1 VWYAIHLDHINH
13 TFYQPFRVKHSIDPK
28 VDCVFKAILGDE
40 DHTNLLIHFLNA
52 ILADELKSPV
62 IWVEILNP
70 YNEKETRQDKL
81 SVVDVKARDKEGNLF
96 QVEIQM
102 SVYPSLPDRMGYVWA
117 TLVNKQLKKGKDY
130 ADLKPTYSI
139 WIVNGNLDKDEP
151 YLNSYRLCNAQ
162 GKELGNLGS
171 VWVCELPKFHPKQI
185 KTEKDRWMKLFK
197 EGEKLDD
204 IELPDWMNTPEMRQT
219 MDIIKQFSEQ
229 EQRYE
234 HYRARRDY
242 LLEQSTIQSNLQTL
256 QHNLEAETRS
266 KLQALKDVKKE
277 RKKKE
282 AERKAKEIALQEKEA
297 ALKKEQAAL
306 QGKEEALQRE
316 ADALAELAKLRAE
329 LDQARKK

>member
-1 VWYAIHLDHINH
+1 M
-13 TFYQPFRVKHSIDPK
+13 KHQIDPK

-40 DHTNLLIHFLNA
+40 DHTHLLIHFLNA
-52 ILADELKSPV
+52 ILLDELKSPV
-62 IWVEILNP
+62 VWVEILNP

-81 SVVDVKARDKEGNLF
+81 SIVDVKARDKEGNMF

-117 TLVNKQLKKGKDY
+117 TLVSKQLKKGKNY

-162 GKELGNLGS
+162 GKVLGNLGS
-171 VWVCELPKFHPKQI
+171 VWVCELPKFHPKQV

-204 IELPDWMNTPEMRQT
+204 IDLPDWMNTPEMRQT

-242 LLEQSTIQSNLQTL
+242 LLEQSTIQTNLQTL
-256 QHNLEAETRS
+256 QRNLAMETRR
-266 KLQALKDVKKE
+266 KLQALKDVEQE
-277 RKKKE
+277 RK
-282 AERKAKEIALQEKEA
+282 QKEA
-297 ALKKEQAAL
+297 ALKNEQAAL
-306 QGKEEALQRE
+306 REKEAERQAREEALQRE
-316 ADALAELAKLRAE
+316 AAALAELARLKAQMEQAAE
-329 LDQARKK
+329 K

>member
-1 VWYAIHLDHINH
+1 M
-13 TFYQPFRVKHSIDPK
+13 KHQIDPK

-40 DHTNLLIHFLNA
+40 DHTHLLIHFLNA
-52 ILADELKSPV
+52 ILLDELKSPV
-62 IWVEILNP
+62 VWVEILNP

-81 SVVDVKARDKEGNLF
+81 SIVDVKARDKEGNMF

-117 TLVNKQLKKGKDY
+117 TLVNKQIKKGEDY

-162 GKELGNLGS
+162 GKVLGNLGS
-171 VWVCELPKFHPKQI
+171 VWVCELPKFHPKQV

-204 IELPDWMNTPEMRQT
+204 TDLPDWMNTPEMRQT

-242 LLEQSTIQSNLQTL
+242 LLEQSTIQTNLQTL
-256 QHNLEAETRS
+256 QRNLAMETRR
-266 KLQALKDVKKE
+266 KLQALKDVEQE
-277 RKKKE
+277 RK
-282 AERKAKEIALQEKEA
+282 QKEA
-297 ALKKEQAAL
+297 ALKNEQAAL
-306 QGKEEALQRE
+306 REKEAERQAKEAERQAKEAERQAKEEALQRE
-316 ADALAELAKLRAE
+316 AAALAELARLKAQME
-329 LDQARKK
+329 QATAKG